1 MKFDVTILG
10 CGSATPT
17 LRHNPTAQLV
27 NHDEHYFL
35 LDCGEGAQLQLRRF
49 KLKFQRIN
57 HIFITHLHGDHYF
70 GLPGLLS
77 TMHLL
82 GRTTD
87 IHIYCKADLQRA
99 MDMQLKISGSWL
111 RFNVIWHPLSFEG
124 REVIFESSRLI
135 IESFPL
141 KHRIPAC
148 GFRISEKEK
157 QRNIIPEMVKKYNIP
172 IPRIRQIKAGA
183 DYKLEDGTVIENK
196 ALTKD
201 PPKPKSY
208 AYCTDT
214 AYMPETA
221 GNVENADLLYHEAT
235 FLDADSARAKETLHS
250 TAADAAR
257 VAVEGK
263 VGKLMLGHYSARYS
277 EIQHFADEAQRIF
290 PNTVLADEGLTVSV

>member
-27 NHDEHYFL
+27 NHEEHYFL
-35 LDCGEGAQLQLRRF
+35 LDCGEGTQLQLRRF
-49 KLKFQRIN
+49 GLKFQRIN
-57 HIFITHLHGDHYF
+57 HVFITHLHGDHYF

-87 IHIYCKADLQRA
+87 IHIYCKAELQAA
-99 MDMQLKISGSWL
+99 MEVQLQISGSRL
-111 RFNVIWHPLSFEG
+111 RFKTIWHPLNFDG
-124 REVIFESSRLI
+124 REVIFENPRLT

-141 KHRIPAC
+141 KHRIPTC

-157 QRNIIPEMVKKYNIP
+157 QRNIIPELVEKYKIP

-183 DYKLEDGTVIENK
+183 DYRLEDGTLLANRE
-196 ALTKD
+196 LTND

-221 GNVENADLLYHEAT
+221 GNVQNADLLYHEST
-235 FLDADSARAKETLHS
+235 FLEADSARAKETFHS

-257 VAVEGK
+257 VAVEGN
-263 VGKLMLGHYSARYS
+263 VGKLMLGHYSARYR
-277 EIQHFADEAQRIF
+277 EIDRFAEEAKTVF
-290 PNTVLADEGLTVSV
+290 PNTVRAEEGLTISV